1 MSEHQLVMF
10 EPLPY
15 ILAYIYKL
23 FTYISEPTGATQ
35 CRDILVSTVSSN
47 SVVASLPST
56 VAVSS
61 NLLSNNNQ
69 ESTGLGSESIAGIV
83 FSILFLLC
91 ICGALFVVLLLIM
104 CKIQKRRKPSDA
116 ACFQGSN
123 LTSTKCGDFEEQRQ
137 HVSVHLQVRQV

>member
-23 FTYISEPTGATQ
+23 FTYISESTGATQ
-35 CRDILVSTVSSN
+35 CR
-47 SVVASLPST
+47 
-56 VAVSS
+56 
-61 NLLSNNNQ
+61 NNNQ

-83 FSILFLLC
+83 FSLLFLFC
-91 ICGALFVVLLLIM
+91 ICGALLVVLLLIM

-123 LTSTKCGDFEEQRQ
+123 LTSTKCGDFEEQRR